1 MNKHLKTYLLSVST
15 LLICS
20 CAKNDM
26 LVESSPEAGRQNI
39 PICFAGSNVD
49 NAATRHANRL
59 CDHSSTMGVWGWYTD
74 TKKNTTRAF
83 NDQAVTYNP
92 DSTRWEYNP
101 LQYWHEGSQYYF
113 CAYAPHQGKNDA
125 RVSIDS
131 TTHMISIKG
140 VTLHGHNLQCLP
152 TDSVQELF
160 RNTPDTDWMV
170 ARAGQTATGKAGM
183 DIEFM
188 MQHILA
194 KLNIRIKEC
203 EELAI
208 RPYLSGI
215 TADSI
220 IVGNLPAHG
229 DFAQQLTHTPIT
241 SDPTEADIQEWAAS
255 DTTLFIKGTHA
266 CGVTVN
272 PTYMVESLVIPHHI
286 GPTST
291 LTLYYSYHFKDGHTE
306 QCRYRMPL
314 TEAFS
319 RFVSGYNY
327 TLTLIVCSAHIE
339 FEAGASDWV
348 REQ

>member
-26 LVESSPEAGRQNI
+26 LVESPPEAGRQNT
-39 PICFAGSNVD
+39 PICFAGSYVD

-74 TKKNTTRAF
+74 SKKNTTRAF

-101 LQYWHEGSQYYF
+101 VQYWHEGSQYYF
-113 CAYAPHQGKNDA
+113 CAYAPHQGKTDA

-188 MQHILA
+188 MQHILG
-194 KLNIRIKEC
+194 KLNILIKANPDLLASANIT
-203 EELAI
+203 EL
-208 RPYLSGI
+208 

-220 IVGNLPAHG
+220 VVGTLAAEGNFTQMLN
-229 DFAQQLTHTPIT
+229 HTPII
-241 SDPTEADIQEWAAS
+241 SNAEEAAKEEWMAT
-255 DTTLFIKGTHA
+255 DTTLYIRGSHPCAVST
-266 CGVTVN
+266 T
-272 PTYMVESLVIPHHI
+272 PTYLVESLVIPQHI
-286 GPTST
+286 TST
-291 LTLYYSYHFKDGHTE
+291 PIVTIYYSYHYKDGYTE
-306 QCRYRMPL
+306 ECRYQMPL
-314 TEAFS
+314 SDAFS
-319 RFVSGYNY
+319 RFASGYNH
-327 TLTLIVCSAHIE
+327 TLTFTLCPSRII
-339 FEAGASDWV
+339 FEAGATIWE
-348 REQ
+348 RL